1 MYTLQESAV
10 SLHDSVTPMISD
22 NGFIRFEGVRMQLPI
37 SALFEI
43 YITQTLVAKRQA
55 NPRTKGNNVLRI
67 EQILKHYAIDVDSD
81 ISAFA
86 SKTGAGIPICD
97 DWVARR
103 GSNEMR
109 QARSIFSKAWIK
121 RYKQLG
127 IDTSWFSNW
136 IALSLEGVQ
145 VTPFDANRKE
155 LDKIR
160 EACEALKESDP
171 EMYLMYAL
179 AYGLG
184 LRSSEIQRARFDD
197 LHEDFDG
204 NKLIRIHSPKSGGE
218 YQDRPCDPS
227 WWELINSHKT
237 SNDALIVPC
246 QEDRITREFPSFLR
260 RRCGV
265 VDDRPVH
272 RLRKY
277 CGHRVMR
284 KNGNNAFVASKA
296 LGHSSVEITSRV
308 YVGMPTIQRSF

>member
-22 NGFIRFEGVRMQLPI
+22 NGFIRFEGVRKQLPI